1 MMEVST
7 LHQTR
12 VAILLPDLR
21 PGGAERVCIN
31 LANEF
36 VRRGFAVDLVLM
48 QRQGEL
54 LPLVNPAVSIVDL
67 ASPRVRYAVRPL
79 AGYLKKRKPTAL
91 LANMWPLTVIAI
103 AVSRLAGPR
112 IRVVVV
118 EHNYWSVFIR
128 AHKFLHRVAIRL
140 SMRFL
145 MPWADARVGV
155 SAGVATDLELLA
167 RLRTG
172 TVHAVFNP
180 VTGLKAQTS
189 TGPEMSTAQAWV
201 NSFGKKVIAIGTLKS
216 QKRFDRLLHAFA
228 RLPDRDTVLMILGE
242 GGERKNLETLAQ
254 TLSIADRVFMPG
266 FTRNPAYY
274 LHRADLFVLSS
285 DYEGL
290 PTVMVEALEQ
300 GTPVVSTD
308 CPSGPRE
315 ILEDG
320 KYGTLVPVGDIA
332 ALARAMEDA
341 LNREHDRE
349 ALRRRAQDFS
359 VDKAADAYLD
369 LLMPGWRE
377 MKIDLPLARAEQN
390 AVYTTGTFN
399 DRKEAE

>member
-1 MMEVST
+1 M
-7 LHQTR
+7 R
-12 VAILLPDLR
+12 VALLLPDLR
-21 PGGAERVCIN
+21 PGGAERVGVN

-36 VRRGFAVDLVLM
+36 ASRGFAVDLVLM

-54 LPLVNPAVSIVDL
+54 LPLVNPEVSIVDL

-79 AGYLKKRKPTAL
+79 AAYLKKRKPTAL
-91 LANMWPLTVIAI
+91 LANMWPLTVTAI
-103 AVSRLAGPR
+103 AVSRLARLR

-118 EHNYWSVFIR
+118 EHAPWSVFIR
-128 AHKFLHRVAIRL
+128 THKFLHRVAIRL

-145 MPWADARVGV
+145 MPWADERVGV
-155 SAGVATDLELLA
+155 SGGVATDLELLA
-167 RLRTG
+167 RLRAG

-180 VTGLKAQTS
+180 VTGFKAQAS
-189 TGPEMSTAQAWV
+189 PGPEMSTAQAWV
-201 NSFGKKVIAIGTLKS
+201 NSFGKKVIAIGALKS
-216 QKRFDRLLHAFA
+216 EKRFDRLLHAFA

-254 TLSIADRVFMPG
+254 TLSIDGRVFLPG

-274 LHRADLFVLSS
+274 LRRADLFVLSS
-285 DYEGL
+285 DYEGFGN
-290 PTVMVEALEQ
+290 VVAEALEQ

-308 CPSGPRE
+308 CPYGPRE

-320 KYGTLVPVGDIA
+320 KYGTLVPAGDVG

-341 LNREHDRE
+341 LNREHDHE

-369 LLMPGWRE
+369 LLLPGWR
-377 MKIDLPLARAEQN
+377 KGSAA
-390 AVYTTGTFN
+390 
-399 DRKEAE
+399 